1 MERVY
6 FTWPDRRLRYECRG
20 CGACCKGHG
29 IGLDVAG
36 GQLVQL
42 VARRPEI
49 VPFLR
54 RRGEAITAFN
64 PRDRCWFLEDGGL
77 CRIEL
82 EEGREAKPASCRLFP
97 FNRVFRLGGYTIVDY
112 NSVICPVEAGEEG
125 IAHADVLAEIEAI
138 ADASIVGTPL
148 PARDAE
154 AEGRAFVET
163 ERVIAAAAFE
173 AAAAAE
179 AVMHA
184 AAAAALVGDA
194 GAAEAEGA
202 GAGGGAGAVPV
213 DRVLDAAVAAV
224 WGAQADAGALA
235 AEQAAADAAL
245 RAITGAP
252 WRLPSGPTRAAALWL
267 TPSMRFNE
275 LYGPRQYAP
284 RSAMP
289 PVLARM
295 WLAWLGFAALGESLA
310 GRALGLQ
317 ELTTLWTEQAPLMHA
332 AARWTEAPALKPG
345 PVDLPGIDPGG
356 LVRGLGQAFVDNR
369 KAKRTLAD
377 LVERLDPDRAA
388 RVAALKS
395 ADALLRAGFAR

>member
-64 PRDRCWFLEDGGL
+64 PRDRCWFLDDGGL

-82 EEGREAKPASCRLFP
+82 EDGREAKPASCRLFP
-97 FNRVFRLGGYTIVDY
+97 FNRVFRLGSYTIVDY
-112 NSVICPVEAGEEG
+112 NSVICPVDAGEDG
-125 IAHADVLAEIEAI
+125 IAHVDVLAEIEAI

-148 PARDAE
+148 PARNAE
-154 AEGRAFVET
+154 AEGRAFVEA
-163 ERVIAAAAFE
+163 ERAIAAAAFT
-173 AAAAAE
+173 AAAE
-179 AVMHA
+179 AEAVTHA
-184 AAAAALVGDA
+184 AAAAAMHAAADDVPSVGRLS
-194 GAAEAEGA
+194 AA
-202 GAGGGAGAVPV
+202 
-213 DRVLDAAVAAV
+213 LAAAWA
-224 WGAQADAGALA
+224 AQADAGALG
-235 AEQAAADAAL
+235 AEQASADAAM

-252 WRLPSGPTRAAALWL
+252 WRLPSGPTLAAALWL

-295 WLAWLGFAALGESLA
+295 WLAWLGFAAIGEALA

-332 AARWTEAPALKPG
+332 VARWTEAPALKPG

-356 LVRGLGQAFVDNR
+356 LIRGLGQAFVDNR

>member
-29 IGLDVAG
+29 IGLDVAA
-36 GQLVQL
+36 GQLTQL

-64 PRDRCWFLEDGGL
+64 PRDRCWFLDDGGL
-77 CRIEL
+77 CRIEA
-82 EEGREAKPASCRLFP
+82 EDGRAAKPASCRLFP
-97 FNRVFRLGGYTIVDY
+97 FNRVFRLGSYTVVDY
-112 NSVICPVEAGEEG
+112 NSVICPIAAGEGGG

-138 ADASIVGTPL
+138 ADASIVGTAL
-148 PARDAE
+148 PARHAE
-154 AEGRAFVET
+154 AEGQAFVEA
-163 ERVIAAAAFE
+163 ERAIAAAAFAAAAAIPGGGAEAGVEE
-173 AAAAAE
+173 AAAA
-179 AVMHA
+179 
-184 AAAAALVGDA
+184 
-194 GAAEAEGA
+194 
-202 GAGGGAGAVPV
+202 
-213 DRVLDAAVAAV
+213 V
-224 WGAQADAGALA
+224 WAAQADAAALGTEREA
-235 AEQAAADAAL
+235 AEAAV
-245 RAITGAP
+245 RAIAGAA
-252 WRLPSGPTRAAALWL
+252 WRLPSGRTLAAALWL

-295 WLAWLGFAALGESLA
+295 WLAWLGFAALGEALA

-317 ELTTLWTEQAPLMHA
+317 ELTTLWSEQAPLMHA
-332 AARWTEAPALKPG
+332 VARWTEAPALKPG
-345 PVDLPGIDPGG
+345 PVELPGVDPGG

-369 KAKRTLAD
+369 KTKRTLGELLD
-377 LVERLDPDRAA
+377 RLGPDPAA

>member
-1 MERVY
+1 MPRPGDRAHTGAVERVY
-6 FTWPDRRLRYECRG
+6 FTWPDRRFRYECRG

-42 VARRPEI
+42 IARRPEI

-64 PRDRCWFLEDGGL
+64 PRDRCWFLDDGGQ

-82 EEGREAKPASCRLFP
+82 EDGRAAKPASCRLFP
-97 FNRVFRLGGYTIVDY
+97 FNRVFRLGSYTIVDY
-112 NSVICPVEAGEEG
+112 NSVICPLTAGADAGAGG
-125 IAHADVLAEIEAI
+125 IAHADVLAEIESI
-138 ADASIVGTPL
+138 ADPSIVGTPL

-154 AEGRAFVET
+154 AEGRELVET
-163 ERVIAAAAFE
+163 ERAVAAAAF
-173 AAAAAE
+173 
-179 AVMHA
+179 
-184 AAAAALVGDA
+184 AAALQA
-194 GAAEAEGA
+194 
-202 GAGGGAGAVPV
+202 
-213 DRVLDAAVAAV
+213 AAVAGGDLAAALAAT
-224 WGAQADAGALA
+224 WAAQADPAAL
-235 AEQAAADAAL
+235 ETERAAADAAL
-245 RAITGAP
+245 RAIAGAP
-252 WRLPSGPTRAAALWL
+252 WRMPSGPTLAAALWL

-295 WLAWLGFAALGESLA
+295 WLAWLGFAGLGEALA
-310 GRALGLQ
+310 GRPLGLQ
-317 ELTTLWTEQAPLMHA
+317 ELTTLWSEQAPLMHA

-345 PVDLPGIDPGG
+345 PIELPGVDPGG
-356 LVRGLGQAFVDNR
+356 LVRRLGQAFVDNR
-369 KAKRTLAD
+369 KAKRPLAE
-377 LVERLDPDRAA
+377 LVGRLGDEPAA

>member
-1 MERVY
+1 MDRTY
-6 FTWPDRRLRYECRG
+6 FTWPDRRLRYDCRG

-42 VARRPEI
+42 IARRPEI

-64 PRDRCWFLEDGGL
+64 PRDRCWFLDDGGL

-82 EEGREAKPASCRLFP
+82 EDGREAKPASCRLFP
-97 FNRVFRLGGYTIVDY
+97 FNRVFRLGSYTVVDY
-112 NSVICPVEAGEEG
+112 NSVLCPLEAVGG
-125 IAHADVLAEIEAI
+125 ADGLAHADVLAEIRAI

-154 AEGRAFVET
+154 AEGRAFVEG
-163 ERVIAAAAFE
+163 ERAIAGAAWAAADE
-173 AAAAAE
+173 ADPAP
-179 AVMHA
+179 
-184 AAAAALVGDA
+184 AAAL
-194 GAAEAEGA
+194 AAAWA
-202 GAGGGAGAVPV
+202 
-213 DRVLDAAVAAV
+213 
-224 WGAQADAGALA
+224 AQADAAALD
-235 AEQAAADAAL
+235 AEQAVADAAL
-245 RAITGAP
+245 RAIAGAP
-252 WRLPSGPTRAAALWL
+252 WRRPSARTLAGALWL

-295 WLAWLGFAALGESLA
+295 WLAWLGFAALGEALA

-317 ELTTLWTEQAPLMHA
+317 ELTTLWSEQAPLMHA
-332 AARWTEAPALKPG
+332 VARWTEAPALKPG
-345 PVDLPGIDPGG
+345 PVELPGVDPGG

-369 KAKRTLAD
+369 KAKRTLAH
-377 LVERLDPDRAA
+377 LVERLGEDPAA

>member
-1 MERVY
+1 MERAY
-6 FTWPDRRLRYECRG
+6 FTWPDRRFRYECRG

-64 PRDRCWFLEDGGL
+64 PRDRCWFLADDGL
-77 CRIEL
+77 CRIEA
-82 EEGREAKPASCRLFP
+82 EDGRAAKPASCRLFP
-97 FNRVFRLGGYTIVDY
+97 FNRMFRIGGYTVVDY
-112 NSVICPVEAGEEG
+112 NSVICPLSVGDDG
-125 IAHADVLAEIEAI
+125 IAHADVAAEIDAV
-138 ADASIVGTPL
+138 ADPSIVGTAL

-154 AEGRAFVET
+154 AEGRALVEA
-163 ERVIAAAAFE
+163 EGAIAAAAF
-173 AAAAAE
+173 AAADGA
-179 AVMHA
+179 
-184 AAAAALVGDA
+184 A
-194 GAAEAEGA
+194 GAPEESLACA
-202 GAGGGAGAVPV
+202 
-213 DRVLDAAVAAV
+213 
-224 WGAQADAGALA
+224 WGAQADLAALA
-235 AEQAAADAAL
+235 SERAAADAAL
-245 RAITGAP
+245 RAITGAEL
-252 WRLPSGPTRAAALWL
+252 RLPSSSTLAAALWL

-295 WLAWLGFAALGESLA
+295 WLAWLGFAAIGERLA

-317 ELTTLWTEQAPLMHA
+317 ELTTLWSEQAPLMHA
-332 AARWTEAPALKPG
+332 AARWAEAPGLKPG
-345 PVDLPGIDPGG
+345 PVDLPGVDPGG
-356 LVRGLGQAFVDNR
+356 VVRGLAQAFVDNR
-369 KAKRTLAD
+369 KARRSLGQ
-377 LVERLDPDRAA
+377 LIERLPADPVG

-395 ADALLRAGFAR
+395 ADAVLRAGFAR

>member
-6 FTWPDRRLRYECRG
+6 FTWPDRRFRYECRG

-42 VARRPEI
+42 IARRPEI

-64 PRDRCWFLEDGGL
+64 PRDRCWFLDDGGL
-77 CRIEL
+77 CRIEI
-82 EEGREAKPASCRLFP
+82 EDGRAAKPASCRLFP

-112 NSVICPVEAGEEG
+112 NSVICPMAAAAAEGG

-138 ADASIVGTPL
+138 ADPSIIGTAL

-154 AEGRAFVET
+154 AEARAFVEA
-163 ERVIAAAAFE
+163 ERAIAAAAFG
-173 AAAAAE
+173 AAE
-179 AVMHA
+179 AVSVDADGARGADA
-184 AAAAALVGDA
+184 AASDSALAAA
-194 GAAEAEGA
+194 
-202 GAGGGAGAVPV
+202 
-213 DRVLDAAVAAV
+213 
-224 WGAQADAGALA
+224 WGAQADVGALGSERA
-235 AEQAAADAAL
+235 VADAAL
-245 RAITGAP
+245 RAIIGAG
-252 WRLPSGPTRAAALWL
+252 WRLPSRQTLGAALWL

-284 RSAMP
+284 RSAMS

-295 WLAWLGFAALGESLA
+295 WLAWLGFAALGEALA

-317 ELTTLWTEQAPLMHA
+317 ELTTLWSEQAPLMHA
-332 AARWTEAPALKPG
+332 VARWTESPALKPG
-345 PVDLPGIDPGG
+345 PVELPGVDPGG
-356 LVRGLGQAFVDNR
+356 LVRGLGQAFVENR
-369 KAKRTLAD
+369 KAKRPLAA
-377 LVERLDPDRAA
+377 LVERLGTDPAA